1 MSRSIP
7 SQSVR
12 RTFTDRTGAEWS
24 VAESPPR
31 VLRLVLP
38 RERRS
43 EPRSGRRPD
52 PAARLGT
59 RSLNVPALEFE
70 SLREDRQLTP
80 IPPGWEQMRD
90 DELEDLLGASRPRL
104 LVRDDG

>member
-1 MSRSIP
+1 MSP
-7 SQSVR
+7 SSPVHGIR

-24 VAESPPR
+24 VAESRPR
-31 VLRLVLP
+31 VLRLVSP

-52 PAARLGT
+52 ATERLGT
-59 RSLNVPALEFE
+59 RSLDVPALEFE

-80 IPPGWEQMRD
+80 IPVGWEQMRD

-104 LVRDDG
+104 EVRDDD